1 MNFVERSRVGMINL
15 NIDKFLEFDSAS
27 VCARPKTN
35 ELKSLTL
42 WSSKK
47 MNTKLSVISA
57 AILGTT
63 LTLMPAISQAA
74 IPQAV
79 GGQVLPSLAPMLE
92 RTTPAVV
99 SVAVS
104 GTHVSKQRVPDVF
117 RYFFGPNAPREQVQ
131 ERPFRGLGSGVI
143 IDADKGYIVTNN
155 HVIEGADEIKIGLND
170 GREVTAKLMGAD
182 SESDIALL
190 QIEAKNLTA
199 IKPTNSDEIRVGDF
213 AVAIGNPFGLGQT
226 VTSGIVSALGRS
238 GLGIEMLE
246 NFIQTDAA
254 INSGNSGG
262 ALVNLNGEL
271 IGINTAIVAP
281 NGGNVGIGFA
291 IPANMVHNLVAQ
303 IIEHGE
309 VRRGVLGI
317 SGRDLD
323 SQLAEGFGLDT
334 QHGGFVNEV
343 MAGSAAEKAGIKA
356 GDIIIS
362 INGRPIK
369 SFQELRAKVATMGAG
384 AKLELELIRD
394 GDKKKVRVTLDEAS
408 QTQEAA
414 AGSIHPMLQGATLE
428 NTGKGIEITNV
439 AQGSP
444 AAMSGLEKGDL
455 IVGVNRTQV
464 RNLKSL
470 KELLK
475 EREGAAAL
483 KILRGNSQLYLVLR

>member
-1 MNFVERSRVGMINL
+1 M
-15 NIDKFLEFDSAS
+15 
-27 VCARPKTN
+27 KT
-35 ELKSLTL
+35 KLTL
-42 WSSKK
+42 
-47 MNTKLSVISA
+47 VSA
-57 AILGTT
+57 ALLTAS

-74 IPQAV
+74 LPQSV
-79 GGQVLPSLAPMLE
+79 DGQALPSLAPMLE

-104 GTHVSKQRVPDVF
+104 GTQVSKQQVPDAF

-143 IDADKGYIVTNN
+143 IDANKGYIVTNN
-155 HVIEGADEIKIGLND
+155 HVINGADDIQIGLSD
-170 GREVTAKLMGAD
+170 GREITAKLIGSD
-182 SESDIALL
+182 KESDIALL

-199 IKPTNSDEIRVGDF
+199 IKQTDSDEIRVGDF

-291 IPANMVHNLVAQ
+291 IPANMVNNLVQQ

-309 VRRGVLGI
+309 VKRGVLGVT
-317 SGRDLD
+317 GRDLD
-323 SQLAEGFGLDT
+323 NELAKAFGLDT
-334 QHGGFVNEV
+334 QHGAFVNEV
-343 MAGSAAEKAGIKA
+343 VPDSAADKAGIKA
-356 GDIIIS
+356 GDILVS
-362 INGRPIK
+362 VNGRKIK
-369 SFQELRAKVATMGAG
+369 TFQELRAKVATMGAG
-384 AKLELELIRD
+384 AKVEFGLIRD
-394 GDKKKVRVTLDEAS
+394 GDNKTVKATLGEAD
-408 QTQEAA
+408 TVVAA
-414 AGSIHPMLQGATLE
+414 AGSLHPMLRGAKLE
-428 NTGKGIEITNV
+428 NGSKGIEITEV

-444 AAMSGLEKGDL
+444 SALAGLQKGDV
-455 IVGVNRTQV
+455 IVGVNRTKTK
-464 RNLKSL
+464 NLQAL
-470 KELLK
+470 KKLL
-475 EREGAAAL
+475 EDQQGSVAL
-483 KILRGNSQLYLVLR
+483 KILRDNNISYLILR